1 MVIAFKSGG
10 IICPQKNLCGAWS
23 VCLTVH
29 ATNEVNM
36 ALIPPPRVKIMVVI
50 IKPWGIQSI
59 KGRRSLRRGVSA
71 EEVQLIATKLRAFP
85 PSTHSVQQ

>member
-1 MVIAFKSGG
+1 
-10 IICPQKNLCGAWS
+10 
-23 VCLTVH
+23 
-29 ATNEVNM
+29 
-36 ALIPPPRVKIMVVI
+36 MVVI

-85 PSTHSVQQ
+85 PQHPQCAAMLGDEVLHGGMERGAAALPPVLKWGSSGGFVGDCLSPPPGL